1 MKRGYLDDKERA
13 KKAIEE
19 TKLIEKYWNDPVHSK
34 TTHRLIIGD
43 SRNMVS
49 VKDNSVHLIV
59 TSPPYYNAKEYSQW
73 PTLQSYLDDMKKTF
87 KECFRV
93 LVPGRK
99 FCLNISDLPEKGES
113 GVRWIP
119 LGAETERVAQE
130 VGFELVDRIIWFKTP
145 VKGFQYGSLPFPP
158 SPLICDSMEYI
169 FVLRKPGK
177 NGYSHLTKNQK
188 EASRLKRGE
197 YAEYTKQ
204 IWTMTRVRLKDN
216 MNGHIAP
223 YPDEL
228 PHRCIKLYS
237 FVGETVLDPFG
248 GSGTTTKMAIENK
261 RNSILYEIK
270 KDFLG
275 HIKEKLN
282 LNQKKLSDDN
292 NTEVIIE
299 HEK

>member
-1 MKRGYLDDKERA
+1 MKSYLNDEEKVE
-13 KKAIEE
+13 KATEE
-19 TKLIEKYWNDPVHSK
+19 TRLIEKYWNDPSHSK
-34 TTHRLIIGD
+34 TTHKVIIGD
-43 SRNMVS
+43 SRNMHS
-49 VKDNSVHLIV
+49 VKDSSIHLII
-59 TSPPYYNAKEYSQW
+59 TLPPYYNAKAYSQW
-73 PTLQSYLDDMKKTF
+73 STLQAYLEDMKKTF

-119 LGAETERVAQE
+119 LGSEVERIAQE
-130 VGFELVDRIIWFKTP
+130 VGFELVDRIIWYKTP

-169 FVLRKPGK
+169 FILRKPGK
-177 NGYSHLTKNQK
+177 NGYFHLTQSQK
-188 EASRLKRGE
+188 EASRLKRAE
-197 YAEYTKQ
+197 YADYTKQ
-204 IWTMTRVRLKDN
+204 IWTMARVRLKDN

-228 PHRCIKLYS
+228 PRRCIKLYS

-248 GSGTTTKMAIENK
+248 GSGTTTKMAIQNK

-270 KDFLG
+270 EEYLI
-275 HIKEKLN
+275 HIKEKLG
-282 LNQKKLSDDN
+282 LNQKMLVNDA
-292 NTEVIIE
+292 EVVIE